1 MSATP
6 GRAGRAGGGTFRA
19 ARQPVPRDGLVVLV
33 VAALGAGCG
42 ESGADREVADAAA
55 VADASADPDGGS
67 EPDANPASC
76 EPTGGFDLNDV
87 SFLFPLPASP
97 AERGDLLAMADAG
110 GRGELLPASVFAE
123 LPAPLHGLRD
133 VSLADL
139 HVVSARVD
147 PCFVSRSDGPCRSQ
161 VRLVVQPVRLDN
173 VVTRADDAAVH
184 LFYDL
189 DEAGFADLVAA
200 LDELRALA
208 GAATGCRPLGVHPV
222 MQAEGLRGPYA
233 LRLRQAILDGA
244 GASNLVRVAV
254 MQLQQPGSV
263 WRFTAFDLAGDEL
276 VRLPVPRTGG
286 LDSQAF
292 SLSDTETNAG
302 FLDPSPEGSL
312 VPLLL
317 DPSAIRSASMS
328 TLAAAGAEA
337 FAIEN
342 PGRHDTTD
350 TDCVS
355 CHVTRRALA
364 NALAVREFEPDDAP
378 AYANPRHDL
387 SLVGNTLS
395 TGSQRAFGYFDSE
408 PSIAPRVIDETAEVA
423 DALSAR

>member
-1 MSATP
+1 MVVRSVQRP
-6 GRAGRAGGGTFRA
+6 GS
-19 ARQPVPRDGLVVLV
+19 VPRDGLVVLML
-33 VAALGAGCG
+33 AALGAGCG
-42 ESGADREVADAAA
+42 ESGTDPEAADAAA

-67 EPDANPASC
+67 EPDADRVSC
-76 EPTGGFDLNDV
+76 EVTSGFDLNDV

-97 AERGDLLAMADAG
+97 ADRGDLLAMSDAG
-110 GRGELLPASVFAE
+110 GRGELLPVAVFDE
-123 LPAPLHGLRD
+123 LPAPLHGLRE
-133 VSLADL
+133 VGLADL

-147 PCFVSRSDGPCRSQ
+147 PCFVSRTDGPCRSQ
-161 VRLVVQPVRLDN
+161 VRLVVQPVRLDTPT
-173 VVTRADDAAVH
+173 TRADDAAVH

-189 DEAGFADLVAA
+189 DEAGFADVVAA
-200 LDELRALA
+200 LDELRVLA
-208 GAATGCRPLGVHPV
+208 RGGTGCRPLGVHPV

-233 LRLRQAILDGA
+233 LRLRQLILDGA

-276 VRLPVPRTGG
+276 VRLPVPRTDGPT
-286 LDSQAF
+286 QAF
-292 SLSDTETNAG
+292 SLSDTEVNAG
-302 FLDPSPEGSL
+302 FLDPSPDGSL

-317 DPSAIRSASMS
+317 DPTAIQSASPS

-355 CHVTRRALA
+355 CHVTRRALS

-378 AYANPRHDL
+378 AYTNPRHDL
-387 SLVGNTLS
+387 SLIGHTLS

-408 PSIAPRVIDETAEVA
+408 PSIAPRVVYETAEVA